1 MPYNNDY
8 SIINA
13 ELIEKKISILQE
25 ISSSIVVSDN
35 ITSVANLMLDLAIDY
50 SNAEKGSLMLLNDSG
65 ELYIL
70 TSRGLDKKFII
81 TYKIAIGEGI
91 AGTVAE
97 NLEPVLVE
105 DIETDERFNKRK
117 RDRYKTRS
125 FISCPIIS
133 KNRLLGVMNINDK
146 KDGGVFTND
155 EFELIKIISNHAAIA
170 IENAALMT
178 QLKVK
183 AAELEELNKKLIE
196 TDIMK
201 TEFIG
206 RISHELRT
214 PMNSI
219 RGAIYFLQ
227 QTGDI
232 SRHEQEEFYDIIST
246 ESGKVIS
253 IVENL
258 IDFLRLEDEARIIKK
273 TVLNIRDIL
282 SGLLDSR
289 SLSTTLT
296 RKNIQLKLDIEDRI
310 SDIVGDKIM
319 VVQFFINL
327 LEGLCHYLEIGDN
340 IEIVAHGNE
349 FVKINISL
357 SRRMPESIMPYLA
370 DTRFIFQTEHS
381 EYLLKLYLAR
391 KAIETHKWE
400 MLAENADNAFQIS
413 IRIPISRRHQIE
425 AFVNTSIDLFLD
437 FTSELLDL
445 NICSIML
452 SDELTSELTIRSAKG
467 LDEDVIKRTR
477 IKFGDSIAGWVATE
491 GKPLF
496 VENIET
502 DPRFARRNIPQ
513 YNAKSL
519 LSLPLKVDGR
529 VIGVLNLN
537 NKKNSE
543 LFTLQDFYIASALSE
558 RISHFVEGLYAGN
571 YSEVEFKQFT
581 TSFDTLI
588 NAEKRYDKKK
598 NLLPGLTISIMD
610 KLGSSEE
617 TKKIALYVSMIY
629 DLGLMLIN
637 DRVLNKENLLPSEAR
652 PIKVHPYNTVGL
664 LNYFEYS
671 DDVKDAILHHHE
683 RYDGGGYPD
692 GLKGEEIP
700 LISRVLSVVDSYC
713 AMIIDRPY
721 RDAYSSEKAMEEIEK
736 GSGSKYDPGIVKIFE
751 EVISFL

>member
-227 QTGDI
+227 QTG
-232 SRHEQEEFYDIIST
+232 
-246 ESGKVIS
+246 
-253 IVENL
+253 
-258 IDFLRLEDEARIIKK
+258 
-273 TVLNIRDIL
+273 
-282 SGLLDSR
+282 
-289 SLSTTLT
+289 
-296 RKNIQLKLDIEDRI
+296 
-310 SDIVGDKIM
+310 
-319 VVQFFINL
+319 
-327 LEGLCHYLEIGDN
+327 
-340 IEIVAHGNE
+340 
-349 FVKINISL
+349 
-357 SRRMPESIMPYLA
+357 
-370 DTRFIFQTEHS
+370 
-381 EYLLKLYLAR
+381 
-391 KAIETHKWE
+391 
-400 MLAENADNAFQIS
+400 
-413 IRIPISRRHQIE
+413 
-425 AFVNTSIDLFLD
+425 
-437 FTSELLDL
+437 
-445 NICSIML
+445 
-452 SDELTSELTIRSAKG
+452 
-467 LDEDVIKRTR
+467 
-477 IKFGDSIAGWVATE
+477 
-491 GKPLF
+491 
-496 VENIET
+496 
-502 DPRFARRNIPQ
+502 
-513 YNAKSL
+513 
-519 LSLPLKVDGR
+519 
-529 VIGVLNLN
+529 
-537 NKKNSE
+537 
-543 LFTLQDFYIASALSE
+543 
-558 RISHFVEGLYAGN
+558 
-571 YSEVEFKQFT
+571 
-581 TSFDTLI
+581 
-588 NAEKRYDKKK
+588 
-598 NLLPGLTISIMD
+598 
-610 KLGSSEE
+610 
-617 TKKIALYVSMIY
+617 
-629 DLGLMLIN
+629 
-637 DRVLNKENLLPSEAR
+637 
-652 PIKVHPYNTVGL
+652 
-664 LNYFEYS
+664 
-671 DDVKDAILHHHE
+671 
-683 RYDGGGYPD
+683 
-692 GLKGEEIP
+692 
-700 LISRVLSVVDSYC
+700 
-713 AMIIDRPY
+713 
-721 RDAYSSEKAMEEIEK
+721 
-736 GSGSKYDPGIVKIFE
+736 
-751 EVISFL
+751 